1 MFQAHVSSVSSVFQ
15 TMLQIFH
22 LDVLKVDLREHMCL
36 SLLLVAPPWV
46 TVWAPEADKRLRST
60 HSQAG

>member
-1 MFQAHVSSVSSVFQ
+1 
-15 TMLQIFH
+15 MLQIFH

-36 SLLLVAPPWV
+36 SFLLVAPPWV
-46 TVWAPEADKRLRST
+46 TVRAPEADKRLRST